1 MTTRNKHIQ
10 SILQALL
17 VTFLWSTSFIIIK
30 KGLQE
35 IPPLTFAGLRYFLAF
50 IFLLPFLFF
59 KEKKKELK
67 TITWRDFLLL
77 ILLGIIF
84 YSLTQGAQ
92 FLGLSLLPAV
102 TVSLLLNITPL
113 VVAFMAVFTI
123 KEYPGPVQWFG
134 ILIFITGV
142 LVFFSS
148 YDNIEGNLAG
158 FGIMIIGVL
167 ANAGSSVL
175 GRSINRQG
183 KLSPVTVT
191 VLSMG
196 IGSLIILA
204 AGLSIET
211 FPDLNLY
218 GIILILWLAIINTA
232 FAFTLWN
239 YTLKTLRAV
248 ESSIINGTMLIQIT
262 LLSYIFLD
270 ENITVIKAA
279 GIIIVTAGAFLVQ
292 VRRDSWRVLR
302 KNAAVEET

>member
-50 IFLLPFLFF
+50 LFLLPFLFF

-102 TVSLLLNITPL
+102 TVSLLLNFTPL

-148 YDNIEGNLAG
+148 YDNIESNLAG

-167 ANAGSSVL
+167 ANAGASVL
-175 GRSINRQG
+175 GRSINREG

-196 IGSLIILA
+196 VGSFIILA

-218 GIILILWLAIINTA
+218 SIILILWLAIINTA

-270 ENITVIKAA
+270 ENITIIKAA

-292 VRRDSWRVLR
+292 VRRDSRQVLR

>member
-1 MTTRNKHIQ
+1 MTTRNKNIQ

-50 IFLLPFLFF
+50 IFLLPFLFSN
-59 KEKKKELK
+59 EKKKELK
-67 TITWRDFLLL
+67 TITWRDGLMLV
-77 ILLGIIF
+77 ILGIIF

-102 TVSLLLNITPL
+102 TVSLLLNFTPL
-113 VVAFMAVFTI
+113 VVAFMAIFTI
-123 KEYPGPVQWFG
+123 KEYPNPVQWFG

-142 LVFFSS
+142 LIFFSPS
-148 YDNIEGNLAG
+148 HNIEGNLAG
-158 FGIMIIGVL
+158 FGVMIIGVF

-175 GRSINRQG
+175 GRSINRDG
-183 KLSPVTVT
+183 KLSSLTITVI
-191 VLSMG
+191 SMG
-196 IGSLIILA
+196 TGSMIILA
-204 AGLSIET
+204 AGLSLEK

-218 GIILILWLAIINTA
+218 NIILILWLAIINTA

-239 YTLKTLRAV
+239 YTLRTLRAI

-270 ENITVIKAA
+270 ENITIIKAA

-292 VRRDSWRVLR
+292 IRTGRREILR
-302 KNAAVEET
+302 NNIPVKET

>member
-148 YDNIEGNLAG
+148 YDNIKGNIAG
-158 FGIMIIGVL
+158 FGVMITGVL
-167 ANAGSSVL
+167 ANAGSAVL
-175 GRSINRQG
+175 GRSINREG

-191 VLSMG
+191 VISMG
-196 IGSLIILA
+196 IGSLIILGT
-204 AGLSIET
+204 GLSIET
-211 FPDLNLY
+211 FPDLDLY
-218 GIILILWLAIINTA
+218 SIILILWLAVINTA

-262 LLSYIFLD
+262 LLSYIFLE
-270 ENITVIKAA
+270 ENITIIKAA

-292 VRRDSWRVLR
+292 VRRNSRRVLR
-302 KNAAVEET
+302 KNTAV